1 MNSQTIE
8 KQQTP
13 EHSAT
18 KSGRTIKSYR
28 ITFYHISHHFVS
40 ASCEKVAW
48 AVSASRTW
56 HPRKNWLPCLKRNCV
71 GFLGYKAFVLKK
83 WREFRQLCQTR
94 KVSKFTCF
102 PNFPGKQQHFHA
114 NFGKLMCSFRGIKL
128 FGDKI
133 NPKKV
138 CEPFTSPRYTRN
150 FGAKTH
156 LTLPFFAPL
165 HHITSREG

>member
-1 MNSQTIE
+1 VTSSEELVTMSKE
-8 KQQTP
+8 
-13 EHSAT
+13 
-18 KSGRTIKSYR
+18 
-28 ITFYHISHHFVS
+28 
-40 ASCEKVAW
+40 
-48 AVSASRTW
+48 
-56 HPRKNWLPCLKRNCV
+56 NCV

-83 WREFRQLCQTR
+83 WREFHQLCQTR
-94 KVSKFTCF
+94 KVTKFICF
-102 PNFPGKQQHFHA
+102 PNFPGKHA
-114 NFGKLMCSFRGIKL
+114 TFGKLMYSFRGIKF

-156 LTLPFFAPL
+156 LTLQLFAPL